1 MKTLLIIITLSLALA
16 ACNQNNKSG
25 ATADDTTTTGENQG
39 AAAQQSSVDTNVN
52 KIGTDPGSGGG
63 SASRGQALISKSD
76 CLTCHQVEEKLV
88 GPSYRE
94 VAAKYPA
101 TEANKELLAEKIIK
115 GGSGVWGEIAMA
127 AHPNISKEDVREMV
141 SYIMSL
147 RRN

>member
-1 MKTLLIIITLSLALA
+1 MKTSLIIITLILALV

-25 ATADDTTTTGENQG
+25 AVADDITTTGKNQG
-39 AAAQQSSVDTNVN
+39 AAAQQSNVDTNVN
-52 KIGTDPGSGGG
+52 KIGTDPGSRGG
-63 SASRGQALISKSD
+63 SASRGQTLISKSD
-76 CLTCHQVEEKLV
+76 CVICHNVEEKLV

-101 TEANKELLAEKIIK
+101 TEATKELLVEKIRK

-141 SYIMSL
+141 NYIMSL
-147 RRN
+147 RKN